1 MKSSIMSLPASRHH
15 RLAAYA
21 VAGLIL
27 SVVLAVLPVA
37 NVREQNVTAFLP
49 LFAMA
54 VFVTEGLTA
63 YLLWTQFMI
72 TRGPFL
78 AALSGAYAY
87 TSVTVAIQLMVF
99 PGVFSPQGLLGAG
112 PQSALWIWA
121 FWHGG
126 SPLLILAA
134 LFVRRRFKA
143 PVPHAKTRLVGLLS
157 LGVPVCLSLLLCLIA
172 IRGDAWL
179 PQLVDA
185 RSYQRLQNSPSG
197 VNIAIFT
204 ACTLLYLVYSTRLQ
218 TLLELWLGVALFAG
232 LGDVLVTIVANSR
245 YSIGWYVA
253 RLESVLA
260 SSMVLGVLIWEISHL
275 YRELHAANA
284 RLSEFASRD
293 GLTGIFNRR
302 YFDERYPMALG
313 HSQTGQ
319 RSLSILMVDIDHF
332 KRFNDTLGHLRGDEC
347 LIAVAGALQGSLRRS
362 GDFVARFGGE
372 EFVVVLPDCDHEMAT
387 RLAENVHAA
396 VARLA
401 VAAPFTEAGC
411 VSVSVGVATSQP
423 NAAIPAAELLA
434 QADAALYRAKEA
446 GRNRVTAWQAPPLG
460 LASIQARSV

>member
-1 MKSSIMSLPASRHH
+1 MSLPASRHH

-21 VAGLIL
+21 VAGCIL
-27 SVVLAVLPVA
+27 TAVLATLPVA
-37 NVREQNVTAFLP
+37 NVREQNFTAFLP

-54 VFVTEGLTA
+54 VFATEGLTA

-78 AALSGAYAY
+78 AALAGAYVY
-87 TSVTVAIQLMVF
+87 TSVTVAIQLAVF
-99 PGVFSPQGLLGAG
+99 PGVFSPHGLLGAG
-112 PQSALWIWA
+112 PQSAVWIWA
-121 FWHGG
+121 VWHCG

-134 LFVRRRFKA
+134 LFVRHRFRA

-157 LGVPVCLSLLLCLIA
+157 LGVPVCLSLLLCFVA

-179 PQLVDA
+179 PRLVDA
-185 RSYQRLQNSPSG
+185 QSYERLQNSPSG
-197 VNIAIFT
+197 IGIAVVS
-204 ACTLLYLVYSTRLQ
+204 AGTLLYLVYSTRLQ

-232 LGDVLVTIVANSR
+232 LGDVLVTLVANSR

-284 RLSEFASRD
+284 RLSEFAARD

-302 YFDERYPMALG
+302 YFDERYPLALG
-313 HSQTGQ
+313 QAHMGQ
-319 RSLSILMVDIDHF
+319 RALSILMVDIDHF

-347 LIAVAGALQGSLRRS
+347 LVAVAGALQTSLRRS

-434 QADAALYRAKEA
+434 HADVALYRAKEA
-446 GRNRVTAWQAPPLG
+446 GRNRVTAWQAAPLS
-460 LASIQARSV
+460 LVSMQTR

>member
-1 MKSSIMSLPASRHH
+1 
-15 RLAAYA
+15 
-21 VAGLIL
+21 
-27 SVVLAVLPVA
+27 
-37 NVREQNVTAFLP
+37 
-49 LFAMA
+49 
-54 VFVTEGLTA
+54 
-63 YLLWTQFMI
+63 
-72 TRGPFL
+72 
-78 AALSGAYAY
+78 
-87 TSVTVAIQLMVF
+87 VTV
-99 PGVFSPQGLLGAG
+99 
-112 PQSALWIWA
+112 
-121 FWHGG
+121 
-126 SPLLILAA
+126 
-134 LFVRRRFKA
+134 
-143 PVPHAKTRLVGLLS
+143 
-157 LGVPVCLSLLLCLIA
+157 
-172 IRGDAWL
+172 
-179 PQLVDA
+179 
-185 RSYQRLQNSPSG
+185 
-197 VNIAIFT
+197 
-204 ACTLLYLVYSTRLQ
+204 
-218 TLLELWLGVALFAG
+218 
-232 LGDVLVTIVANSR
+232 VANSR

-319 RSLSILMVDIDHF
+319 RALSILMVDIDHF

-372 EFVVVLPDCDHEMAT
+372 EFVIVLPDCDHEMAT
-387 RLAENVHAA
+387 
-396 VARLA
+396 RLA

-446 GRNRVTAWQAPPLG
+446 GRNRVTAWQASPLG